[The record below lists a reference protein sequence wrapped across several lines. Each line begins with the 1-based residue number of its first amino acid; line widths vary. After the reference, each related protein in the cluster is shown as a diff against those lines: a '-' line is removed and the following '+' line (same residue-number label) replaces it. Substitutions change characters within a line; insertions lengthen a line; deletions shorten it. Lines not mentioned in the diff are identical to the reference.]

1 MAKTNVERQRD
12 FRDRKKERR
21 MRVFLAIESLPPE
34 YAADCKLWIAPPGL
48 KDERPS
54 VNWDI
59 GAKTH
64 ALMADH
70 ADAYG
75 VTISELLH
83 EIGVQF
89 GIKNYKMYWAMK
101 SAKINISDN

>member
-1 MAKTNVERQRD
+1 MAKSQTQRTTEW
-12 FRDRKKERR
+12 RDRKKARR
-21 MRVFLAIESLPPE
+21 MRVFLAIESIPPE
-34 YAADCKLWIAPPGL
+34 YAGDCKLSIAPPGL
-48 KDERPS
+48 KDERPRI
-54 VNWDI
+54 NWDI

-75 VTISELLH
+75 VTLDELLY
-83 EIGVQF
+83 EIGRQYCV
-89 GIKNYKMYWAMK
+89 KNPAMYWAMK